1 MKKRI
6 LITISVMVMLFI
18 ISSQTT
24 IFAKNESGMKSSDAI
39 PDSEYSAINKELNSD
54 AKEGKFAGETDMEDA
69 FASNYSGGLSQQIG
83 DTVEAQNEMQRGVD
97 D

>member
-1 MKKRI
+1 MKKRMVII
-6 LITISVMVMLFI
+6 LSVLAGLFI
-18 ISSQTT
+18 FSLQAT
-24 IFAKNESGMKSSDAI
+24 IFAKNESGMKGSDTI
-39 PDSEYSAINKELNSD
+39 PPSEYSSINEELNSD

-69 FASNYSGGLSQQIG
+69 FASDYSGGLGQQIG